1 MDISDLYTIGKVQNN
16 VAITLKD
23 NDSFSQTAYYFFH
36 GGRKLCLDCYESYD
50 RFHV

>member
-23 NDSFSQTAYYFFH
+23 NDSFSQTAYRH
-36 GGRKLCLDCYESYD
+36 MARQKL
-50 RFHV
+50 

>member
-23 NDSFSQTAYYFFH
+23 NDSFSQTAY
-36 GGRKLCLDCYESYD
+36 RCIL
-50 RFHV
+50 RR